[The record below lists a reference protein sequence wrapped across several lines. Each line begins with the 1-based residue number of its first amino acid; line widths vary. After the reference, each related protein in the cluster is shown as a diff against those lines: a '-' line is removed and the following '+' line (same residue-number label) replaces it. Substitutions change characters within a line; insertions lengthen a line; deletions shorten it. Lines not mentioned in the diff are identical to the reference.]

1 MCLPRWRDDNDEM
14 KVVVPCQPCQNGN
27 FRIFQQQGLLLEKW
41 RMSADK
47 WEKTFSRVVD
57 AWKIKKMKSNFKA
70 WNLGQNNDFTSMVLF
85 VSRHS
90 RNKDEKWFLFLLFEP
105 LFNKVDLATGSTI
118 HNWDERELKY
128 KQNYNIKSS
137 WNKSLQTKP
146 QKSPSKNF
154 DDFVTFVKTF
164 ADLSQYFS
172 TFGNRRHF

>member
-57 AWKIKKMKSNFKA
+57 AWKIKRMKSNFKA

-105 LFNKVDLATGSTI
+105 LFKKVDLATGATI

-137 WNKSLQTKP
+137 WKKSLQTKP